1 MWLGSSL
8 LETPI
13 PGTQVRSTEFSWRRG
28 VGKGSLR
35 AGAITTTWPVSWHKP
50 TLLCSRRTVKACQ
63 RSCWRPLLVL
73 VQSSLPTCP
82 DVERS
87 CDQTLT
93 DCWCLRVTREPWLM
107 RSGHFFSQGN
117 LGKGLDVPG
126 VQSQSLNLP
135 KELSS
140 RRR

>member
-13 PGTQVRSTEFSWRRG
+13 PGTQVPSTESSWRRG
-28 VGKGSLR
+28 VVRGSLR
-35 AGAITTTWPVSWHKP
+35 AGAITTTWPVSWHEP
-50 TLLCSRRTVKACQ
+50 TLLCCRRTVKGCQ
-63 RSCWRPLLVL
+63 RFYWRPLLVL
-73 VQSSLPTCP
+73 AQSSPPTCQ

-87 CDQTLT
+87 CDQVST
-93 DCWCLRVTREPWLM
+93 DCSCLREIREPWLM
-107 RSGHFFSQGN
+107 RSRHFFSQGN
-117 LGKGLDVPG
+117 LAKGLDVPG

-135 KELSS
+135 RRLSS